1 MSSDKSI
8 VLKAFNNHFFE
19 FFEELIKIFPENV
32 EIKSS
37 VDVFYLTKKANPT
50 LLVKI
55 WYQFVEQPYGELIQ
69 KDDLDYFINKDYKE
83 DVAQMPYSENVLQG
97 IDSIRKPIKDMSEH
111 NKKQSIEYIKNL
123 CKLSAVYSS
132 K

>member
-1 MSSDKSI
+1 MSDKSI
-8 VLKAFNNHFFE
+8 VLKAFNNHFFD
-19 FFEELIKIFPENV
+19 FFNEIMTIFPENV
-32 EIKSS
+32 DIKSS
-37 VDVFYLTKKANPT
+37 IDLFHLTKKANPT

-83 DVAQMPYSENVLQG
+83 DVVQMPYSENVLQG
-97 IDSIRKPIKDMSEH
+97 IDSIRKPIKEMSDH
-111 NKKQSIEYIKNL
+111 NKKQSVEYIKNL
-123 CKLSAVYSS
+123 CKLSAAYT